1 MNALMERFAEKSA
14 TAPVTFLIVD
24 DDEVSVMAIKRALKK
39 LRVVNPV
46 GVARDGQEALDM
58 LRGTNGQAKLNPP
71 YLLTLDLNMPRMDGH
86 EFLEEVRRDPDLHS
100 LIAFV
105 LSTSDTP
112 DDVAAA
118 YQSNVA
124 GYVVK
129 DDLGDSLENA
139 LSMIGSY
146 SRIVEMPV

>member
-129 DDLGDSLENA
+129 DDLGYSLENA